1 MPKIVLK
8 VDGEEYRDL
17 CDAYARQLVHVIPAM
32 RRYRD
37 VDGRWAD
44 LATAYAEARAGGPPD
59 EALADLR
66 SLLASTRE
74 ERLHAYVA
82 GMSVADPALRTA
94 TDLVTCL
101 LRDNAAELDGLNARH
116 RKTIELID
124 GALPPSIRVNA
135 FTCVPYECC
144 LAVSVTYVSGKPRTC
159 GEYDYLVHCCYEN
172 TGIISEEAARSNV
185 FTSACG
191 DEVDFAAVEE
201 QLKGYRDA
209 VRRMRDATEAYNAAA
224 DEYRAATSLLYGA
237 KRFDRLRGFDE
248 YGSIG

>member
-1 MPKIVLK
+1 VPKIVLK
-8 VDGEEYRDL
+8 VDGEEYREL

-44 LATAYAEARAGGPPD
+44 LATAYAEARADSSSG
-59 EALADLR
+59 EEVADLR
-66 SLLASTRE
+66 SLLASARE
-74 ERLHAYVA
+74 ERLYAYVA

-94 TDLVTCL
+94 TVLVARL
-101 LRDNAAELDGLNARH
+101 LRDNAAVLDGQNARQ
-116 RKTIELID
+116 RMTIDLID
-124 GALPPSIRVNA
+124 SALPPSIRVNA

-144 LAVSVTYVSGKPRTC
+144 LAVSVTYVSEKPRTS

-172 TGIISEEAARSNV
+172 SWIISEEVAKSNI
-185 FTSACG
+185 FTSTYG
-191 DEVDFAAVEE
+191 DEVDPAAEEE

-209 VRRMRDATEAYNAAA
+209 VGRMRDATEAYNAAA

-237 KRFDRLRGFDE
+237 KRFDRLRSFDE